1 MPSRPTP
8 AAVCLVGSGS
18 PSFCGGTVAADR
30 PPLGLVDLVSVLGE
44 VHEETTGATRIR
56 LDVSYDGTAFN
67 GWSKQPGLR
76 TVQGEIE
83 DALDIVFR
91 RHHPAPRLVVAGR
104 TDTGVHAIGQV
115 AHLDVTP
122 AQFGLLA
129 RPHRNKTKYPPFPPA
144 LLLAR
149 RINGLAGAA
158 DDLFV
163 THASVVPGTFDARYS
178 ALWREYEYRVS
189 DLSGPRH
196 PIRRHDTMWFPA
208 TVDLDLMNAAAL
220 SLLGLHDWAAYCK
233 PRDGA
238 TTVRSLLGFHWRRDP
253 DGILVARVRAD
264 AFCHSMVRSLVGATL
279 AVGEGRL
286 SIDDVTRI
294 RDARLR
300 DGQFKV
306 AQANGLT
313 LLEVAYPGEEHFE
326 ARAALT
332 RARRAAL

>member
-1 MPSRPTP
+1 M
-8 AAVCLVGSGS
+8 AAVNDEQE
-18 PSFCGGTVAADR
+18 PMI
-30 PPLGLVDLVSVLGE
+30 
-44 VHEETTGATRIR
+44 RIR

-76 TVQGEIE
+76 TVEGAIE
-83 DALDIVFR
+83 DALEVVFR
-91 RHHPAPRLVVAGR
+91 RYLPGPRLVVAGR

-115 AHLDVTP
+115 VHLDLTP
-122 AQFGLLA
+122 DQFALME

-149 RINGLAGAA
+149 RINGLAGAD

-163 THASVVPGTFDARYS
+163 THASVVPSTFDARYS

-220 SLLGLHDWAAYCK
+220 TLLGLHDWAAYCR
-233 PRDGA
+233 PREGA
-238 TTVRSLLGFHWRRDP
+238 TTVRTLQEFHWRRDP

-294 RDARLR
+294 REAGLR
-300 DGQFKV
+300 NGEFKV
-306 AQANGLT
+306 SQANGLT
-313 LLEVAYPGEEHFE
+313 LMEVAYPGEEHF
-326 ARAALT
+326 ASRATLT